1 MTRMTHRGWPGTGP
15 VPAAEYDYPRRLTAG
30 ELAVA
35 GAAGVMAGLAA
46 FYVARVL
53 AARTPLNEPPPR
65 APLPAPVPSRTARAA
80 ARAAARGPLGAAP
93 PPGRRRG

>member
-1 MTRMTHRGWPGTGP
+1 MTRIEHRGWHGTGP

-35 GAAGVMAGLAA
+35 GAAGVVVGLAA

-53 AARTPLNEPPPR
+53 AARTPLNEPPAR
-65 APLPAPVPSRTARAA
+65 APLPEPVPSRAVRYAERDARAA
-80 ARAAARGPLGAAP
+80 VGASPRPA
-93 PPGRRRG
+93 RRGG